1 MLTFLWWTVIRALF
15 TDPQILLFSNFF
27 IKNRCSS
34 TIHTFKK
41 YFITVFSISVKISSI
56 QTNPKCPFVEPND
69 HTTICGVTRHCCGP
83 CGNNGSKIV
92 DQWWM
97 MTLNLAETWPTYV
110 IVVLIGVFFFSFSQ
124 LFLKIFLVYNLYC
137 KNKIFTL

>member
-1 MLTFLWWTVIRALF
+1 MRPNWEGNDCGVS
-15 TDPQILLFSNFF
+15 PNP
-27 IKNRCSS
+27 
-34 TIHTFKK
+34 
-41 YFITVFSISVKISSI
+41 
-56 QTNPKCPFVEPND
+56 TNPIGWWVEEIEQPTRKSGTFSSMVSNNKCPFVEPND
-69 HTTICGVTRHCCGP
+69 HTTICSVTWHCCGP
-83 CGNNGSKIV
+83 WGNNGSKIV

-137 KNKIFTL
+137 KNKIFTLYTSF